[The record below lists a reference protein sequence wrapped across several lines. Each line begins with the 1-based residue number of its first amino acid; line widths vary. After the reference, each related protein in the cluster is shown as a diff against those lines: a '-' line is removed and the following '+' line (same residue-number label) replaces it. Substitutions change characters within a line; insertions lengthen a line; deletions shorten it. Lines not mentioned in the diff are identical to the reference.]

1 MRLTTR
7 SRTTKVRARPT
18 TKSTNMNSKDIFNIV
33 VELSKMQET
42 ELVKHNKSL
51 AERLSKNDKPSPF
64 NLSKSKQ

>member
-1 MRLTTR
+1 MRH
-7 SRTTKVRARPT
+7 T
-18 TKSTNMNSKDIFNIV
+18 TKSTTMNSKDIFNIV

>member
-1 MRLTTR
+1 
-7 SRTTKVRARPT
+7 
-18 TKSTNMNSKDIFNIV
+18 MNSKDIFNIV